1 MAASSSSRS
10 GEKREGEKV
19 DVQCPGCGSE
29 FDETAFELLCG
40 HCVCKTCA
48 SKADSKTERPSTAA
62 SIASSTVPY
71 IELQSVVFCEK
82 HPEETVRY
90 FCNICKIAICELC
103 WKQNHMDWKKHNVS
117 FLTVNLEPQKLTLQR
132 LTEYKAE
139 IQKTT
144 QVLASND
151 WKTIV
156 KQITTAENE
165 QKSVLKSNSAKQL
178 EDKSAAV
185 RKQLLDHKQSLEAF
199 KAKITDQFREL
210 EQKYAIIFGE
220 FILTRDNT
228 VSCSRSQTAFAE
240 GGYSSL
246 DAENFAS
253 GVDRLVLSAGTSNQE
268 SISTSFDESQGEAER
283 INQKEKKP
291 GEEARKRELIGVKKI
306 ADASGIV
313 IDASS
318 VVYNSDTEEI
328 ITLFQQS
335 FRVFY
340 HNENN
345 NQIELKREMEWKQM
359 RNDATSVFDIA
370 TDIDNNLYVSLYRT
384 SDRKWSVEIVN
395 QNNLK
400 MIKELDTTQ
409 LLNGDSSVVW
419 FLCAYEKILIVAV
432 FDRRTEKQKKWCS
445 MTVYFD
451 QVRQYT
457 VPLDIKTY
465 GSGVWSSSSLLVN
478 DTTLI
483 LQCGWDSNKLAV
495 ISLPSHHQEDIKTN
509 TSSNTTTREIQPH
522 SIKYVR
528 LSGLSY
534 IFSLVWIPSSEF
546 GSSNCLDWYLFAT
559 ELSRNATFF
568 RIGFEKELDQLG
580 KEGETE
586 LKKMEEIPPLKN
598 TMVYCRIDNS
608 SVFAL
613 SETTE
618 VYKGNPS
625 ILKLEFEPRFT
636 LP

>member
-1 MAASSSSRS
+1 MSWLVIS
-10 GEKREGEKV
+10 ENPNTTKV
-19 DVQCPGCGSE
+19 LPLMFSFCI
-29 FDETAFELLCG
+29 L
-40 HCVCKTCA
+40 
-48 SKADSKTERPSTAA
+48 ERPSTAA

-144 QVLASND
+144 HVLASND

-178 EDKSAAV
+178 EDKSATV
-185 RKQLLDHKQSLEAF
+185 RKQLLDHKQSLQAF

-228 VSCSRSQTAFAE
+228 VSCSRSQTSFAE
-240 GGYSSL
+240 GGSSLL

-268 SISTSFDESQGEAER
+268 SVHTSFDESQSEAER
-283 INQKEKKP
+283 KNQKKRKP
-291 GEEARKRELIGVKKI
+291 GEEARMRELIGVEKI

-313 IDASS
+313 IDASR

-328 ITLFQQS
+328 ITLSQQS
-335 FRVFY
+335 FSVFH

-345 NQIELKREMEWKQM
+345 NQIELKREMEWNQM
-359 RNDATSVFDIA
+359 RDDTTSVFNITSDN
-370 TDIDNNLYVSLYRT
+370 DNNLYVSLFRT
-384 SDRKWSVEIVN
+384 SDRKSSVEIVN
-395 QNNLK
+395 QINLK
-400 MIKELDTTQ
+400 MIKELDTAQ
-409 LLNGDSSVVW
+409 LLNGDSSVYW
-419 FLCAYEKILIVAV
+419 SLCANEKTVTVTVL
-432 FDRRTEKQKKWCS
+432 DRRNTEKTNWCS
-445 MTVYFD
+445 ITVYFN

-457 VPLDIKTY
+457 VPLDIKTDR
-465 GSGVWSSSSLLVN
+465 SGVWKNSSLLVN
-478 DTTLI
+478 DTTLV
-483 LQCGWDSNKLAV
+483 LGCGLTSNKLAV
-495 ISLPSHHQEDIKTN
+495 ISLPSHHQEDMKTN
-509 TSSNTTTREIQPH
+509 TSSIATTREIQPR

-528 LSGLSY
+528 LFGLRTV
-534 IFSLVWIPSSEF
+534 FSLVWIPSSVF
-546 GSSNCLDWYLFAT
+546 GSSNCLDGYLFAT
-559 ELSRNATFF
+559 DFPRNATFF
-568 RIGFEKELDQLG
+568 RIDFEKELDQLEN
-580 KEGETE
+580 EGETE

-598 TMVYCRIDNS
+598 TTVFCRIDNS

-613 SETTE
+613 SETTK

-625 ILKLEFEPRFT
+625 ILKLEFEPKLT

>member
-1 MAASSSSRS
+1 MSWLVIS
-10 GEKREGEKV
+10 ENPNTTKV
-19 DVQCPGCGSE
+19 LPLMFSFCI
-29 FDETAFELLCG
+29 L
-40 HCVCKTCA
+40 
-48 SKADSKTERPSTAA
+48 ERPSTAA

-117 FLTVNLEPQKLTLQR
+117 FLTVNLEPQKLTMQR
-132 LTEYKAE
+132 LTEYKDE
-139 IQKTT
+139 IEKTS

-185 RKQLLDHKQSLEAF
+185 RKQLLDHKQSLQAF

-268 SISTSFDESQGEAER
+268 SVPTSFDESQSEAER

-291 GEEARKRELIGVKKI
+291 GEEARMRELIGVEKI
-306 ADASGIV
+306 ADASGTV
-313 IDASS
+313 FYARR

-328 ITLFQQS
+328 ITFFGPS

-340 HNENN
+340 HNENS

-359 RNDATSVFDIA
+359 RDNSTFVYDIA
-370 TDIDNNLYVSLYRT
+370 TDIDNNLYVSLCRT
-384 SDRKWSVEIVN
+384 SDWKCSVEIVN
-395 QNNLK
+395 QNNLN
-400 MIKELDTTQ
+400 MIKELDTAQ
-409 LLNGDSSVVW
+409 LLDGDSSVDW

-432 FDRRTEKQKKWCS
+432 FDRRTEKWCS

-465 GSGVWSSSSLLVN
+465 GSGVWSSSNLFVN

-483 LQCGWDSNKLAV
+483 LNCGLYSNKLAV
-495 ISLPSHHQEDIKTN
+495 ISLPSHHQEDMKTN
-509 TSSNTTTREIQPH
+509 TSSNTTTREIQPR

-546 GSSNCLDWYLFAT
+546 GSSNCLDGYLIA
-559 ELSRNATFF
+559 SDIYRNATFF
-568 RIGFEKELDQLG
+568 RIDFEKELDQLEN
-580 KEGETE
+580 EGETE

-598 TMVYCRIDNS
+598 TIVYSRIDNS

-613 SETTE
+613 SETTYP
-618 VYKGNPS
+618 YKGNPS

>member
-1 MAASSSSRS
+1 MFSF
-10 GEKREGEKV
+10 
-19 DVQCPGCGSE
+19 CI
-29 FDETAFELLCG
+29 L
-40 HCVCKTCA
+40 
-48 SKADSKTERPSTAA
+48 ERPSTAA

-117 FLTVNLEPQKLTLQR
+117 FLTVNLEPQKLTMQR
-132 LTEYKAE
+132 LTEYKDE
-139 IQKTT
+139 IEKTS

-185 RKQLLDHKQSLEAF
+185 RKQLLDHKQSLQAF

-268 SISTSFDESQGEAER
+268 VSTSFDDSQGEAER

-291 GEEARKRELIGVKKI
+291 GEEARMRELIGVEKI
-306 ADASGIV
+306 ADASGTV
-313 IDASS
+313 IDALR

-328 ITLFQQS
+328 ITDYAES
-335 FRVFY
+335 FRVFQ
-340 HNENN
+340 HNENS

-359 RNDATSVFDIA
+359 RDDTISVIDIA

-400 MIKELDTTQ
+400 MIKELDTAQ
-409 LLNGDSSVVW
+409 LLNGYSSVDW
-419 FLCAYEKILIVAV
+419 SLCTYEKILIVAV
-432 FDRRTEKQKKWCS
+432 FDRRNKKQEKWCS
-445 MTVYFD
+445 ITVYFD
-451 QVRQYT
+451 QIRQYT
-457 VPLDIKTY
+457 VPLDIKTV
-465 GSGVWSSSSLLVN
+465 GSRVWRCSNLFVN

-483 LQCGWDSNKLAV
+483 LNCGADSNKLAV
-495 ISLPSHHQEDIKTN
+495 ISLPSHHKEDMKRN
-509 TSSNTTTREIQPH
+509 TSSNTTTREIQPR

-528 LSGLSY
+528 LSGLSDIY
-534 IFSLVWIPSSEF
+534 SLVWIPSSVF
-546 GSSNCLDWYLFAT
+546 GFSNGLNGYLFVT
-559 ELSRNATFF
+559 DYSMNATFF
-568 RIGFEKELDQLG
+568 RIDFEKELDQLEN
-580 KEGETE
+580 EGETE

-598 TMVYCRIDNS
+598 TIVYSRIDNS

-613 SETTE
+613 SETTYP
-618 VYKGNPS
+618 YKGNPS

>member
-1 MAASSSSRS
+1 MSWLVIS
-10 GEKREGEKV
+10 ENPNTTKV
-19 DVQCPGCGSE
+19 LPLMFSFCI
-29 FDETAFELLCG
+29 L
-40 HCVCKTCA
+40 
-48 SKADSKTERPSTAA
+48 ERPSTAA

-117 FLTVNLEPQKLTLQR
+117 FLTVNLEPQKLTMQR
-132 LTEYKAE
+132 LTEYKDE
-139 IQKTT
+139 IEKTS

-185 RKQLLDHKQSLEAF
+185 RKQLLDHKQSLQAF

-228 VSCSRSQTAFAE
+228 VSCSRSQTSFAE
-240 GGYSSL
+240 GGSSLL

-268 SISTSFDESQGEAER
+268 VSTSFDDSQGEAER

-291 GEEARKRELIGVKKI
+291 GEEARMRELIGVEKI
-306 ADASGIV
+306 ADASGTV
-313 IDASS
+313 IDALR

-328 ITLFQQS
+328 ITYFQQS
-335 FRVFY
+335 FRVFH

-359 RNDATSVFDIA
+359 RDDTISVYDFA
-370 TDIDNNLYVSLYRT
+370 TDIDNNLYMSYIT
-384 SDRKWSVEIVN
+384 SDWKRSVVIVN
-395 QNNLK
+395 QNNLN

-409 LLNGDSSVVW
+409 LLNGDSSVDW
-419 FLCAYEKILIVAV
+419 LLCAYEKILIVAV

-457 VPLDIKTY
+457 VPLDIKTD
-465 GSGVWSSSSLLVN
+465 GWIWENSNLFVN

-483 LQCGWDSNKLAV
+483 LNCGLDSNKLAV
-495 ISLPSHHQEDIKTN
+495 ISLPSPHQEDMKTN
-509 TSSNTTTREIQPH
+509 TSSNTTTREIQPR

-528 LSGLSY
+528 LSGLSGF
-534 IFSLVWIPSSEF
+534 FSLVWIPSSVF
-546 GSSNCLDWYLFAT
+546 GSSNCLDGYLFAT
-559 ELSRNATFF
+559 DFSRNATFF
-568 RIGFEKELDQLG
+568 RIDFEKELDQLEN
-580 KEGETE
+580 EGETE

-598 TMVYCRIDNS
+598 TTVFYRIDNS

-613 SETTE
+613 SETIRLFE
-618 VYKGNPS
+618 GNPS

>member
-1 MAASSSSRS
+1 
-10 GEKREGEKV
+10 
-19 DVQCPGCGSE
+19 
-29 FDETAFELLCG
+29 
-40 HCVCKTCA
+40 
-48 SKADSKTERPSTAA
+48 
-62 SIASSTVPY
+62 
-71 IELQSVVFCEK
+71 
-82 HPEETVRY
+82 
-90 FCNICKIAICELC
+90 
-103 WKQNHMDWKKHNVS
+103 MDWKKHNVS
-117 FLTVNLEPQKLTLQR
+117 FLTVNLEPQKLTMQR
-132 LTEYKAE
+132 LTEYKDE
-139 IQKTT
+139 IEKTS

-185 RKQLLDHKQSLEAF
+185 RKQLLDHKQSLQAF

-268 SISTSFDESQGEAER
+268 VSTSFDDSQGEAER

-291 GEEARKRELIGVKKI
+291 GEEARMRELIGVEKI
-306 ADASGIV
+306 ADASGTV
-313 IDASS
+313 IDALR

-328 ITLFQQS
+328 ITHYAES
-335 FRVFY
+335 FRVFQ
-340 HNENN
+340 HNENS

-359 RNDATSVFDIA
+359 RDDTISVIDIA

-400 MIKELDTTQ
+400 MIKELDTAQ
-409 LLNGDSSVVW
+409 LLNGYSSVDW
-419 FLCAYEKILIVAV
+419 SLCTYEKILIVAV
-432 FDRRTEKQKKWCS
+432 FDRRNKKQEKWCS
-445 MTVYFD
+445 ITVYFD
-451 QVRQYT
+451 QIRQYT

-465 GSGVWSSSSLLVN
+465 GSGVWRCSNLFVN

-483 LQCGWDSNKLAV
+483 LNCGADSNKLAV
-495 ISLPSHHQEDIKTN
+495 ISLPSHHKEDMKRN
-509 TSSNTTTREIQPH
+509 TSSNTTTREIQPR

-528 LSGLSY
+528 LSGLSDIY
-534 IFSLVWIPSSEF
+534 SLVWIPSSVF
-546 GSSNCLDWYLFAT
+546 GFSNGLNGYLFVT
-559 ELSRNATFF
+559 DYSMNATFF
-568 RIGFEKELDQLG
+568 RIDFEKELDQLEN
-580 KEGETE
+580 EGETE

-598 TMVYCRIDNS
+598 TIVYSRIDNS

-613 SETTE
+613 SETTYP
-618 VYKGNPS
+618 YKGNPS

>member
-1 MAASSSSRS
+1 MSWLVIS
-10 GEKREGEKV
+10 ENPNTTKV
-19 DVQCPGCGSE
+19 LPLMFSFCI
-29 FDETAFELLCG
+29 L
-40 HCVCKTCA
+40 
-48 SKADSKTERPSTAA
+48 ERPSTAA

-117 FLTVNLEPQKLTLQR
+117 FLTVNLEPQKLTMQR
-132 LTEYKAE
+132 LTEYKDE
-139 IQKTT
+139 IEKTS

-185 RKQLLDHKQSLEAF
+185 RKQLLDHKQSLQAF

-268 SISTSFDESQGEAER
+268 SVHTSFDESQSEAER
-283 INQKEKKP
+283 ENQKKRKP
-291 GEEARKRELIGVKKI
+291 GEEARMRELIGVKKI
-306 ADASGIV
+306 ADASGTV
-313 IDASS
+313 FYARR

-328 ITLFQQS
+328 ITRNFQQS

-345 NQIELKREMEWKQM
+345 NQIELKREMEWNQM
-359 RNDATSVFDIA
+359 RDDATSVFDIA

-384 SDRKWSVEIVN
+384 NDWKWSVEIVN

-400 MIKELDTTQ
+400 MIKELDTAQ
-409 LLNGDSSVVW
+409 LLNGDSSVGW

-432 FDRRTEKQKKWCS
+432 LEWRDKTQAKWYS
-445 MTVYFD
+445 VTVYFD
-451 QVRQYT
+451 QIRQYT
-457 VPLDIKTY
+457 VPLDIKTD
-465 GSGVWSSSSLLVN
+465 GRGVWSSSSLLVN

-483 LQCGWDSNKLAV
+483 LSCGRHCSNKLAV
-495 ISLPSHHQEDIKTN
+495 ISLPSHHQEDMKRN
-509 TSSNTTTREIQPH
+509 TSSITTTREIQPR

-528 LSGLSY
+528 LSGLDNIY
-534 IFSLVWIPSSEF
+534 SLVWIPSSVF
-546 GSSNCLDWYLFAT
+546 GSSNCLDGYLIASSFAR
-559 ELSRNATFF
+559 SAIFF
-568 RIGFEKELDQLG
+568 RIDFEKELDQLEN
-580 KEGETE
+580 EGETE
-586 LKKMEEIPPLKN
+586 LKKMEEIPPLKK
-598 TMVYCRIDNS
+598 TIVFCRIHNS

-613 SETTE
+613 SETTQPN
-618 VYKGNPS
+618 KGNPS

>member
-1 MAASSSSRS
+1 MSWLVISDNPNTT
-10 GEKREGEKV
+10 KV
-19 DVQCPGCGSE
+19 LPLMFSFCI
-29 FDETAFELLCG
+29 L
-40 HCVCKTCA
+40 
-48 SKADSKTERPSTAA
+48 ERPSTAD

-71 IELQSVVFCEK
+71 IELQTLVVCEK
-82 HPEETVRY
+82 HPGETIRY

-103 WKQNHMDWKKHNVS
+103 WKQTHMDWKKHNVS
-117 FLTVNLEPQKLTLQR
+117 FLTVNLEPQKLTMQR

-165 QKSVLKSNSAKQL
+165 QTSVLKSNSAKQL

-185 RKQLLDHKQSLEAF
+185 RKQLLDHKQSVQAF
-199 KAKITDQFREL
+199 KAKIMDQFREL
-210 EQKYAIIFGE
+210 EQKYALIFGE
-220 FILTRDNT
+220 LILTRDNT

-240 GGYSSL
+240 GGYLSL

-268 SISTSFDESQGEAER
+268 RFSTSFDDSQSEAER

-291 GEEARKRELIGVKKI
+291 REEARKRELIGVKKI
-306 ADASGIV
+306 ADASGTV
-313 IDASS
+313 IDARR

-328 ITLFQQS
+328 ITLYQHS

-340 HNENN
+340 HNENS
-345 NQIELKREMEWKQM
+345 NQIELKREMKWKQM
-359 RNDATSVFDIA
+359 RDDTTSVFDIA
-370 TDIDNNLYVSLYRT
+370 TDIDNNLYVSFYRT
-384 SDRKWSVEIVN
+384 SDWKCSVEIVN

-409 LLNGDSSVVW
+409 LLNGYSSVDW
-419 FLCAYEKILIVAV
+419 SLCTYEKTVIVAV
-432 FDRRTEKQKKWCS
+432 LDRRDKTQVKWCS
-445 MTVYFD
+445 VTVYFN

-457 VPLDIKTY
+457 VPLDIKTV
-465 GSGVWSSSSLLVN
+465 GSRVWRCSNLLVN

-483 LQCGWDSNKLAV
+483 FNCGWDSNKLAV
-495 ISLPSHHQEDIKTN
+495 ISLPSHHQEDMKTN

-528 LSGLSY
+528 LSGLSD
-534 IFSLVWIPSSEF
+534 IVSLVWIPSSMF
-546 GSSNCLDWYLFAT
+546 GSSNCLDGYLFAT
-559 ELSRNATFF
+559 NFSMNATFF
-568 RIGFEKELDQLG
+568 RIDFEKELDQL
-580 KEGETE
+580 ENQGETD

-598 TMVYCRIDNS
+598 TIVYSRIDNS
-608 SVFAL
+608 SVFVL
-613 SETTE
+613 SEASTF
-618 VYKGNPS
+618 YLGNPS